1 MQSPDAGKRLR
12 PRKGSSKDMFAMS
25 IGLHISGRG
34 RVSHLSEGQGAV
46 QQGRQSSDIN
56 DGEVPSEARGNSTL
70 AGQIFGDSEGEEPA
84 ANASNRGTL
93 TFASIYLVSKLLNKL
108 LCLTRLD
115 KKHKKMRL
123 IKLTKLA
130 K

>member
-1 MQSPDAGKRLR
+1 
-12 PRKGSSKDMFAMS
+12 MS
-25 IGLHISGRG
+25 IGLRISGKGRG
-34 RVSHLSEGQGAV
+34 SHLSEGQGAL
-46 QQGRQSSDIN
+46 QRGRQSSDAN
-56 DGEVPSEARGNSTL
+56 DGEVPSSEVGGNST
-70 AGQIFGDSEGEEPA
+70 AEGQVLGGSEGEEPA